1 MILLPHRT
9 IARIPKG
16 DFLLPPWG
24 ILYVWNCSGSKY
36 EIPAILMDEMAIPHK
51 SLQRFIQLSRR
62 DIPHDS
68 NDRSVDV
75 GREKGDGAKVRA
87 VCGGRPGTRA
97 SEKGIEMD

>member
-1 MILLPHRT
+1 MILFPHRT

-68 NDRSVDV
+68 NDRRSMWV
-75 GREKGDGAKVRA
+75 EKRGAAPMYAQCAEAVRA
-87 VCGGRPGTRA
+87 HTPAKR
-97 SEKGIEMD
+97 E